1 MLTLLCAHRS
11 EAKTVPN
18 LLVAKSAPANQP
30 KDMYSDY
37 PQGYYSDGAYT
48 AAPVPVTNG
57 HTRTSEEDE
66 SDEDPQEAYYTSLR
80 ARFAALSS
88 LLENPPPSDI
98 DLSSSS
104 QTAQRL
110 SLGAKPAW
118 RSVLNTTPTTGI
130 LGQLPQESVLLGLRM
145 LESRLTSEQLLKKS
159 CLSLWAWG
167 LLARCRDAGQMV
179 SEDIGILR
187 DLGKKAVSVLRD
199 LRIGMERGLATAE
212 AQSQSSDQ
220 EIVSDAAKADEPDNE
235 LSSSDDDEHITRLL
249 ATLDMIITV
258 VGEFYGQRDL
268 LAGRIVWGELDMDC
282 G

>member
-1 MLTLLCAHRS
+1 MLCVHRS

-30 KDMYSDY
+30 KDIYSDY
-37 PQGYYSDGAYT
+37 PQGYYADGAYT
-48 AAPVPVTNG
+48 AAPLPITNG
-57 HTRTSEEDE
+57 HTRESEVDE

-80 ARFAALSS
+80 VRFAALSS
-88 LLENPPPSDI
+88 LLENPPPSEI
-98 DLSSSS
+98 DLSSAS

-130 LGQLPQESVLLGLRM
+130 LGQLPQESILLGLRM
-145 LESRLTSEQLLKKS
+145 LESRLTKEQLLKKRS
-159 CLSLWAWG
+159 LSLWAWG

-187 DLGKKAVSVLRD
+187 DLGKKAVSEL
-199 LRIGMERGLATAE
+199 RGLRTGVE
-212 AQSQSSDQ
+212 QGLCNAQEQSESSGLENTSDAIKENEHDDELPSSDN
-220 EIVSDAAKADEPDNE
+220 DED
-235 LSSSDDDEHITRLL
+235 IARLL

-268 LAGRIVWGELDMDC
+268 LGGRIVWGELDMDC

>member
-18 LLVAKSAPANQP
+18 LLVAKSAPVNQSE
-30 KDMYSDY
+30 DIYSDY
-37 PQGYYSDGAYT
+37 PQGYYADGAYT
-48 AAPVPVTNG
+48 AAPIPVTNG
-57 HTRTSEEDE
+57 HTRESEEDE

-88 LLENPPPSDI
+88 LLETPPPSDI
-98 DLSSSS
+98 DLSSAS

-110 SLGAKPAW
+110 SLGTKPAW

-130 LGQLPQESVLLGLRM
+130 LGQLPQESILLGLRM
-145 LESRLTSEQLLKKS
+145 LESRLEKEQLLKKRS
-159 CLSLWAWG
+159 LSLWAWG

-187 DLGKKAVSVLRD
+187 DLGKKALSVLRG
-199 LRIGMERGLATAE
+199 LRVGMEQGLSNAE
-212 AQSQSSDQ
+212 EQSETSGP
-220 EIVSDAAKADEPDNE
+220 ENAPDAAKMNEPDDE
-235 LSSSDDDEHITRLL
+235 LPSSDIDEDITRLL

>member
-30 KDMYSDY
+30 EDMYSAY
-37 PQGYYSDGAYT
+37 PPGYYADGAYT
-48 AAPVPVTNG
+48 AAPVPATNG
-57 HTRTSEEDE
+57 HTRQSEESE

-130 LGQLPQESVLLGLRM
+130 LGQLPQESVLLGLQM
-145 LESRLTSEQLLKKS
+145 LESRLTKEQLLKKS

-187 DLGKKAVSVLRD
+187 DLGKKAVSVLRG
-199 LRIGMERGLATAE
+199 LRVEVEQGLDNAE
-212 AQSQSSDQ
+212 EESGDSGPEIASD
-220 EIVSDAAKADEPDNE
+220 VVKVNEPDEE
-235 LSSSDDDEHITRLL
+235 LPLMNSNEHIPRLL